1 MRSWKN
7 GMYAGGGELMENID
21 DDREMIKMKQMT
33 INGIGGKVHYWISRP
48 NNNSKGAL
56 VFTHG
61 LTANHTMYER
71 QVEYFKDD
79 YVVITWDVPL
89 HGLSIPYKEFSYE
102 IAARD
107 LNSILLQESIGKV
120 CLIGMSMGGYP
131 SQMFAYLY
139 PEKVQCFVG
148 IDTTPFRTE
157 YYSRSDL
164 WWLSK
169 VKTMAKWFTDKT
181 LRKSMAKSVAVT
193 DYSYNKMIEMLKP
206 MSKEQIIEQ
215 MDIAYGKLASEIR
228 DIDLNCPVLI
238 LLGDKDKTGK
248 VKQYCAEWARKTGY
262 PLHIIKNAAHF
273 SNGDNAEQVNTEI
286 EKFISSLSILINR

>member
-1 MRSWKN
+1 
-7 GMYAGGGELMENID
+7 
-21 DDREMIKMKQMT
+21 MKHMT

-71 QVEYFKDD
+71 QVEYFKND

-102 IAARD
+102 ITARD

-169 VKTMAKWFTDKT
+169 VKKMAKWFPDKT

-228 DIDLNCPVLI
+228 DIDLKCPVLI

-248 VKQYCAEWARKTGY
+248 VKQYCTEWARKTGY

-273 SNGDNAEQVNTEI
+273 SNGDNAEQVNAEI
-286 EKFISSLSILINR
+286 EKFISSMSILTNR

>member
-7 GMYAGGGELMENID
+7 GMYAGGGELTENID

-107 LNSILLQESIGKV
+107 LNSILLQESIGKA

-248 VKQYCAEWARKTGY
+248 VKQYCAEWAKKTGY

>member
-1 MRSWKN
+1 
-7 GMYAGGGELMENID
+7 
-21 DDREMIKMKQMT
+21 MKHMT
-33 INGIGGKVHYWISRP
+33 INEVGGKVHYWISRP

-71 QVEYFKDD
+71 QVEYFKND

-89 HGLSIPYKEFSYE
+89 HGLSIPYQEFSYE
-102 IAARD
+102 ITARD

-131 SQMFAYLY
+131 SQMFEYLY

-148 IDTTPFRTE
+148 IDTTPFGTE

-169 VKTMAKWFTDKT
+169 VKTMAKWFPDKT
-181 LRKSMAKSVAVT
+181 LRKSIAKSVAVT

-228 DIDLNCPVLI
+228 DIDLKCPVLI

-248 VKQYCAEWARKTGY
+248 VKQYCTEWARKTGY

-273 SNGDNAEQVNTEI
+273 SNGDNAEQVNAEI
-286 EKFISSLSILINR
+286 EKFISSMPILTDR

>member
-1 MRSWKN
+1 MSFIYRHDD
-7 GMYAGGGELMENID
+7 GEL
-21 DDREMIKMKQMT
+21 IKMKHMT

-48 NNNSKGAL
+48 NNNFKGAL

-286 EKFISSLSILINR
+286 CVHAILL